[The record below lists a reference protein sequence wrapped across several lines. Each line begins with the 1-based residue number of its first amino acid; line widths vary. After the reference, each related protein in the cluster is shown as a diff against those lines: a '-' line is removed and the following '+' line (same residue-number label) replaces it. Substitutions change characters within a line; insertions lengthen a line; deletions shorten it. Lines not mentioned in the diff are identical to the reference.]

1 MNAKELETQHNLKK
15 WAAIIKECRSSG
27 MKILQWL
34 EINNISKDQYYY
46 WQKKLKETCIDT
58 FERQAATFVELPV
71 TKEVTAST
79 ELTVTH
85 TVCKNDDSYFK
96 EATSGSLLLSTLALI
111 SAMFEDEF
119 SFKIIQEIQKEK
131 LSHCNFQFWFPREK
145 SENIMLRSPD
155 RFHGACW
162 SSVPIQKNMPEF
174 LQEIQTMLS
183 QNEHLKFFS
192 LLKNNL
198 DPIFLVACRH
208 YRQPIPLNFII

>member
-15 WAAIIKECRSSG
+15 WATIIKECRSSG

-71 TKEVTAST
+71 AKEVPAST

-96 EATSGSLLLSTLALI
+96 DNMIAAVIKTNRVTFEITNTATPDFIKNLIEAFNHA
-111 SAMFEDEF
+111 
-119 SFKIIQEIQKEK
+119 
-131 LSHCNFQFWFPREK
+131 
-145 SENIMLRSPD
+145 
-155 RFHGACW
+155 
-162 SSVPIQKNMPEF
+162 
-174 LQEIQTMLS
+174 
-183 QNEHLKFFS
+183 
-192 LLKNNL
+192 
-198 DPIFLVACRH
+198 
-208 YRQPIPLNFII
+208 

>member
-46 WQKKLKETCIDT
+46 WQRKLKETCIDT

-71 TKEVTAST
+71 TKEVPEST

-96 EATSGSLLLSTLALI
+96 DNMIAAVIKTNRVTFEITNTATPDFIKNLIEAFNHA
-111 SAMFEDEF
+111 
-119 SFKIIQEIQKEK
+119 
-131 LSHCNFQFWFPREK
+131 
-145 SENIMLRSPD
+145 
-155 RFHGACW
+155 
-162 SSVPIQKNMPEF
+162 
-174 LQEIQTMLS
+174 
-183 QNEHLKFFS
+183 
-192 LLKNNL
+192 
-198 DPIFLVACRH
+198 
-208 YRQPIPLNFII
+208 

>member
-15 WAAIIKECRSSG
+15 WAAIIKECRLSG

-71 TKEVTAST
+71 TKEVPAST

-96 EATSGSLLLSTLALI
+96 DNMIAAVIKTNRVTFEITNTATPDFIKNLI
-111 SAMFEDEF
+111 
-119 SFKIIQEIQKEK
+119 
-131 LSHCNFQFWFPREK
+131 
-145 SENIMLRSPD
+145 
-155 RFHGACW
+155 GAF
-162 SSVPIQKNMPEF
+162 N
-174 LQEIQTMLS
+174 
-183 QNEHLKFFS
+183 H
-192 LLKNNL
+192 
-198 DPIFLVACRH
+198 A
-208 YRQPIPLNFII
+208 

>member
-71 TKEVTAST
+71 TKEVPALT

-96 EATSGSLLLSTLALI
+96 DNMIAAVIKTNRVTFEITNTATPDFIKNLIEAFNHA
-111 SAMFEDEF
+111 
-119 SFKIIQEIQKEK
+119 
-131 LSHCNFQFWFPREK
+131 
-145 SENIMLRSPD
+145 
-155 RFHGACW
+155 
-162 SSVPIQKNMPEF
+162 
-174 LQEIQTMLS
+174 
-183 QNEHLKFFS
+183 
-192 LLKNNL
+192 
-198 DPIFLVACRH
+198 
-208 YRQPIPLNFII
+208 

>member
-71 TKEVTAST
+71 TKEVPAST

-85 TVCKNDDSYFK
+85 TVCKNNSIAAVIKTNGVTFEITNTATPDFIK
-96 EATSGSLLLSTLALI
+96 NLIEAFNHA
-111 SAMFEDEF
+111 
-119 SFKIIQEIQKEK
+119 
-131 LSHCNFQFWFPREK
+131 
-145 SENIMLRSPD
+145 
-155 RFHGACW
+155 
-162 SSVPIQKNMPEF
+162 
-174 LQEIQTMLS
+174 
-183 QNEHLKFFS
+183 
-192 LLKNNL
+192 
-198 DPIFLVACRH
+198 
-208 YRQPIPLNFII
+208 

>member
-46 WQKKLKETCIDT
+46 WQKKLKETRLDT

-71 TKEVTAST
+71 TKEVPAST

-96 EATSGSLLLSTLALI
+96 DNMIAAVIKTNRVTFEITNTATPDFIKNLIEAFNHA
-111 SAMFEDEF
+111 
-119 SFKIIQEIQKEK
+119 
-131 LSHCNFQFWFPREK
+131 
-145 SENIMLRSPD
+145 
-155 RFHGACW
+155 
-162 SSVPIQKNMPEF
+162 
-174 LQEIQTMLS
+174 
-183 QNEHLKFFS
+183 
-192 LLKNNL
+192 
-198 DPIFLVACRH
+198 
-208 YRQPIPLNFII
+208 

>member
-15 WAAIIKECRSSG
+15 LVAIIKECRSSG

-71 TKEVTAST
+71 TKEVPAST

-96 EATSGSLLLSTLALI
+96 
-111 SAMFEDEF
+111 D
-119 SFKIIQEIQKEK
+119 
-131 LSHCNFQFWFPREK
+131 
-145 SENIMLRSPD
+145 
-155 RFHGACW
+155 
-162 SSVPIQKNMPEF
+162 NM
-174 LQEIQTMLS
+174 IAAVI
-183 QNEHLKFFS
+183 
-192 LLKNNL
+192 KNNRVTFEITNTATP
-198 DPIFLVACRH
+198 D
-208 YRQPIPLNFII
+208 FIKNLIEAFNHA

>member
-71 TKEVTAST
+71 TKEVPAST

-96 EATSGSLLLSTLALI
+96 DNMIAAVIKTNRVTFEITNTAG
-111 SAMFEDEF
+111 MFV
-119 SFKIIQEIQKEK
+119 I
-131 LSHCNFQFWFPREK
+131 NR
-145 SENIMLRSPD
+145 
-155 RFHGACW
+155 A
-162 SSVPIQKNMPEF
+162 
-174 LQEIQTMLS
+174 
-183 QNEHLKFFS
+183 
-192 LLKNNL
+192 
-198 DPIFLVACRH
+198 
-208 YRQPIPLNFII
+208 

>member
-27 MKILQWL
+27 MKILQWP

-71 TKEVTAST
+71 TKEVPEST

-96 EATSGSLLLSTLALI
+96 DNMIAAVIKTNRVTFEITNTATPDFIKNLIEAFNHA
-111 SAMFEDEF
+111 
-119 SFKIIQEIQKEK
+119 
-131 LSHCNFQFWFPREK
+131 
-145 SENIMLRSPD
+145 
-155 RFHGACW
+155 
-162 SSVPIQKNMPEF
+162 
-174 LQEIQTMLS
+174 
-183 QNEHLKFFS
+183 
-192 LLKNNL
+192 
-198 DPIFLVACRH
+198 
-208 YRQPIPLNFII
+208 